1 MTTCTVIRSKR
12 LIVHSRPQR
21 LVTDTWRFALVRLLR
36 DSPLNSPLYP
46 PAQKISLRDTRDRNR
61 GWGEAE
67 TKRSR
72 RKRSHHQHA
81 MEWWNRMIFP
91 AKRVWVGVAARFSL
105 RKNGLRKLRQ
115 EVSTCEYEDVRVMW
129 EMLRRNEIEIARS
142 PPLND
147 QPATKLRR
155 RWVMFDW
162 PPYNLCASF

>member
-1 MTTCTVIRSKR
+1 
-12 LIVHSRPQR
+12 
-21 LVTDTWRFALVRLLR
+21 
-36 DSPLNSPLYP
+36 
-46 PAQKISLRDTRDRNR
+46 
-61 GWGEAE
+61 
-67 TKRSR
+67 
-72 RKRSHHQHA
+72 

-91 AKRVWVGVAARFSL
+91 AKRVWVGVANRFSL

-147 QPATKLRR
+147 QPAAKLRR
-155 RWVMFDW
+155 RWVVFDW